1 MDIRVRAGA
10 ELSGNLLELN
20 PTSAFLGQKR
30 GVHVYLPPSYQ
41 TKSRHYPV
49 LYLHD
54 GQNVFSSAGAGIA
67 FGWGSWELDQ
77 TVDAL
82 CRDGRMQEIIMVA
95 VDGSPRRMEEYNGLE
110 SHGVASSR
118 TAFENYEAFLITEL
132 KPQVDAEFRTLPGAA
147 HTATMGSSMGGVCSL
162 ALAWYH
168 PEVFGG
174 AASLSGAFKAEYTD
188 LLSSVIENYRGAS
201 KPFRVYLDSGVI
213 DFMGGDDG
221 RSKTKQVVANLQRIG
236 WASKDLL
243 WFVDEKT
250 LTRTELARS
259 SLNDEKRAEAQRN
272 QHNEFY
278 WRRRAW
284 RALTFL
290 FPPRA
295 RS

>member
-1 MDIRVRAGA
+1 
-10 ELSGNLLELN
+10 LTGNLLELN
-20 PTSAFLGQKR
+20 LTSPFLGDKR

-54 GQNVFSSAGAGIA
+54 GENVFSSAGTGTT
-67 FGWGSWELDQ
+67 FGWGGWELDK
-77 TVDAL
+77 TVDVL
-82 CRDGRMQEIIMVA
+82 CREGRMQEIIMVA
-95 VDGSPRRMEEYNGLE
+95 VDSSPGRMEEYNGLQ
-110 SHGVASSR
+110 SHEGTSSR
-118 TAFENYEAFLITEL
+118 TAFENYEAFLIAEL
-132 KPQVDAEFRTLPGAA
+132 KPQVDEEFRTLSEAA

-168 PEVFGG
+168 PEVFGC
-174 AASLSGAFKAEYTD
+174 AASLSGVFKAEYTD
-188 LLSSVIENYRGAS
+188 LLSSVIEDYRGPP
-201 KPFRVYLDSGVI
+201 KPFRVYLDSGVV

-221 RSKTKQVVANLQRIG
+221 RSKTKQVVVNLQRIG
-236 WASKDLL
+236 WTSKDLL

-259 SLNDEKRAEAQRN
+259 TLNDDKRAEAQRS

-278 WRRRAW
+278 WRRRTW

-290 FPPRA
+290 FPTHG
-295 RS
+295 